1 MTEPKEA
8 YHKKCKFAERLD
20 TVIAEAREDYP
31 SYHLEVSEGGLLMI
45 GEERGL
51 EPDGNM
57 TYVCMS
63 CLETIN
69 EDQIIFLTEDELE
82 PEKVTA

>member
-1 MTEPKEA
+1 MNEKEA
-8 YHKKCKFAERLD
+8 YHKKCKFTERLEP
-20 TVIAEAREDYP
+20 VIAEAREDYP
-31 SYHLEVSEGGLLMI
+31 SYHLEESDSGKLEI

-57 TYVCMS
+57 IYVCMS
-63 CLETIN
+63 CLKDIN
-69 EDQIIFLTEDELE
+69 EDDIIFLSEEELE